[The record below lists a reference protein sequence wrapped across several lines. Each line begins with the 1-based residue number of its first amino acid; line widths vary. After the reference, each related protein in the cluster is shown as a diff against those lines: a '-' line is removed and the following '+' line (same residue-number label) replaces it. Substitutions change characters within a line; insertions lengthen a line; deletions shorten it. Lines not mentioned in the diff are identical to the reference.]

1 MVFQGIIE
9 EIGTVISMKMEP
21 GMLMRDNTPADGYVL
36 KVALKVAMEDAYLGC
51 SIAVN
56 GVCLTVTEM
65 DAKEEEWAT
74 FGISAETVKLTN
86 LIDLKPGDPVNVL
99 PEPSTEQ
106 HSALHIA
113 VRCDNRVAWAG

>member
-36 KVALKVAMEDAYLGC
+36 KVALKVAMEEAYLGC
-51 SIAVN
+51 SIAIN

-74 FGISAETVKLTN
+74 FGISAETVSPLAQLRAGPGAATPWN
-86 LIDLKPGDPVNVL
+86 VDVGRLDLG
-99 PEPSTEQ
+99 
-106 HSALHIA
+106 
-113 VRCDNRVAWAG
+113 

>member
-74 FGISAETVKLTN
+74 FGISAETVSPLAQLRAGPGAATPWN
-86 LIDLKPGDPVNVL
+86 VDVGRLDLG
-99 PEPSTEQ
+99 
-106 HSALHIA
+106 
-113 VRCDNRVAWAG
+113 